1 MDIYTFSVRAKVISI
16 SNPCKIGFS
25 TETSQ
30 DGHGLIIEDANGIN
44 YFPSIIGAVLPELG
58 KTYDFTIEV
67 NFLMSVVSFMAV

>member
-1 MDIYTFSVRAKVISI
+1 MDTYIFSVRAKVIAI

-30 DGHGLIIEDANGIN
+30 DGRGLIIVDMKGVN

-58 KTYDFTIEV
+58 KIYDFTIES
-67 NFLMSVVSFMAV
+67 NYLLSVVSFVAV